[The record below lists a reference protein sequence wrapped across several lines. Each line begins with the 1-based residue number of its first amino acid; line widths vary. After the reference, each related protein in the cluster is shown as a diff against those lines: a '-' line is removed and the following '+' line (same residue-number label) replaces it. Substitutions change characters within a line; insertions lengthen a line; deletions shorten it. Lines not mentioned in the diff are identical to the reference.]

1 MADSSDPVAA
11 ASQLLTVYLHCR
23 KEAEGLSACQ
33 ATHGASSGHCTR
45 HQAAFV
51 TCANANAMM
60 VVGHLVK
67 IADRHCTAE
76 VAEYQRCKMLNPASD
91 CEELD
96 LAAMQCASRRVLQSA
111 QADSPA
117 R

>member
-1 MADSSDPVAA
+1 MVHDFSDPIAA

-33 ATHGASSGHCTR
+33 ATHGAGSTHCTR

-51 TCANANAMM
+51 TCANANAMQI
-60 VVGHLVK
+60 VGHLVK
-67 IADRHCTAE
+67 IADRHCAAE
-76 VAEYQRCKMLNPASD
+76 VAEYQRCKMLSPTAG

-96 LAAMQCASRRVLQSA
+96 PAAMQCASRRVLQSA
-111 QADSPA
+111 QAADS
-117 R
+117 